1 MISLEHT
8 MLPMSA
14 IAYQT
19 LTSGAEV
26 LEADGHGPKVM
37 RLATGDFLK
46 LFRRKH
52 LISSEAFRPY
62 AQRFA
67 DNAYALREIGVPVPE
82 IVGVYR
88 LSSPKRTAVR
98 YKGLPGITLRQAM
111 KNVAP
116 PQRRDLANRFG
127 QLLAQ
132 LHEAGVYFR
141 SLHLGNVLLLPDLRL
156 GLIDFADMRLERKRL
171 SLWKRRRNL
180 KHMQRY
186 EEDRRWLFEEH
197 IEDLKE
203 GYKEISAQV
212 DFFNN

>member
-1 MISLEHT
+1 

-19 LTSGAEV
+19 LTSDAEV

-52 LISSEAFRPY
+52 LISSEAIRPY

-67 DNAYALREIGVPVPE
+67 DNAYVLREIGVPVPE

-111 KNVAP
+111 KNAAP

-127 QLLAQ
+127 QLLAK

-156 GLIDFADMRLERKRL
+156 GLIDFADMRLARKRL

-186 EEDRRWLFEEH
+186 DEDCRWLFEEN
-197 IEDLKE
+197 IEDLKR
-203 GYKEISAQV
+203 GYKEISDQE
-212 DFFNN
+212 DFFNE

>member
-1 MISLEHT
+1 

-14 IAYQT
+14 IAYKT
-19 LTSGAEV
+19 LTSDAEV

-37 RLATGDFLK
+37 RLASGDFLK

-67 DNAYALREIGVPVPE
+67 DNAYALRALDVPVPE
-82 IVGVYR
+82 ILGVYR
-88 LSSPKRTAVR
+88 LSSPQRTAVR

-111 KNVAP
+111 KNADL

-127 QLLAQ
+127 RLLAQ
-132 LHEAGVYFR
+132 LHESGVYFR
-141 SLHLGNVLLLPDLRL
+141 SLHLGNVLLLPDLQL

-180 KHMQRY
+180 KHMKRY

-197 IEDLKE
+197 AEDLKG
-203 GYKEISAQV
+203 GYKEVSAQI
-212 DFFNN
+212 DFFNE

>member
-1 MISLEHT
+1 

-67 DNAYALREIGVPVPE
+67 DNAYALSALGVPVPE

-111 KNVAP
+111 NSVAP

-186 EEDRRWLFEEH
+186 EEDRRWLFEEN
-197 IEDLKE
+197 IDDLKR
-203 GYKEISAQV
+203 GYKEISDQEE
-212 DFFNN
+212 FFDE

>member
-1 MISLEHT
+1 